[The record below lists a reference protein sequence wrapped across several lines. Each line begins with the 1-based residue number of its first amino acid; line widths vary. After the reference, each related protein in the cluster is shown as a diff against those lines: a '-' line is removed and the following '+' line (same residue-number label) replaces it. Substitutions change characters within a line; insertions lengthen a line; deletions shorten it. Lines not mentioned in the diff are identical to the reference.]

1 MNRTGMFG
9 GSGVPASGGVPLLES
24 SGLASSASSGLLR
37 VPRPWNG
44 CDHESE
50 GRGASAQRGV
60 RSLAQQGGPS
70 HAHRRGS
77 SLLQRQPLACHRATV
92 RRLPRLYHHLGLAGQ
107 PAMGAWRRLGRPQ
120 SDRAVSQVR
129 TGHRVPT
136 RTRRLSRDSPIR
148 PRCRGSR
155 HVWCTTS
162 CPRMES
168 PARREPHDVGVHPR
182 RRTRLHHR

>member
-1 MNRTGMFG
+1 MPTGVEAACYSGNLWHAIAPLFD
-9 GSGVPASGGVPLLES
+9 GSPGSITIWGW
-24 SGLASSASSGLLR
+24 R
-37 VPRPWNG
+37 VNPPW
-44 CDHESE
+44 E
-50 GRGASAQRGV
+50 RGV
-60 RSLAQQGGPS
+60 AWDDLDPTER
-70 HAHRRGS
+70 
-77 SLLQRQPLACHRATV
+77 CHT
-92 RRLPRLYHHLGLAGQ
+92 
-107 PAMGAWRRLGRPQ
+107 
-120 SDRAVSQVR
+120 R